1 VAVLPEAEEV
11 DIAVK
16 ESDLK
21 IDTYRAGGPGGQNV
35 NKVSSAIRIT
45 HMPTGLVVQCQDE
58 SSQHKNKSK
67 AMRILKA
74 RLYDQA
80 LTKAEAERARERR
93 GQIGTGDRNMRVR
106 TYNYPQNRVTD
117 HRTKTNYSLE
127 IVEQGGLDKLVKEL
141 AEWDIEEK
149 LKALSVA

>member
-1 VAVLPEAEEV
+1 VLPEAEEV
-11 DIAVK
+11 EIDIK
-16 ESDLK
+16 EADLR

-45 HMPTGLVVQCQDE
+45 HEPTGLVVQCQDE

-74 RLYDQA
+74 RLYDQ
-80 LTKAEAERARERR
+80 EQSRVESERAEERR

-106 TYNYPQNRVTD
+106 TYNFPQNRVTD
-117 HRTKTNYSLE
+117 HRCKSNYSLE
-127 IVEQGGLDKLVKEL
+127 VILQGTLDKLVEEL
-141 AEWDIEEK
+141 VEWDMAEK
-149 LKALSVA
+149 LKQITA